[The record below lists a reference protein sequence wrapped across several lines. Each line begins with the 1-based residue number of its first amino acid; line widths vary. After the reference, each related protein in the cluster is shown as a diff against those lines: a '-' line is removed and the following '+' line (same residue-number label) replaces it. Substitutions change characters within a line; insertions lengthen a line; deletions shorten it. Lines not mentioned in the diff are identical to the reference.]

1 MIAQGDPSNISE
13 SEDPLLQFE
22 PLMTGSSEFHVDN
35 PYDAQVFETMR
46 TIVNQIKTEPSV

>member
-1 MIAQGDPSNISE
+1 MIAQGNLFNISE